1 MLHLFAA
8 VILFICM
15 VIAGIEF
22 TDLLSIDLD
31 LHFSYAFLV
40 LAGYCSLCAAIFASC
55 SLWYIYY
62 NKEGKNGSK
71 TIEGDEE
78 MSEAAVAKE
87 EEASK
92 E

>member
-1 MLHLFAA
+1 
-8 VILFICM
+8 M

-40 LAGYCSLCAAIFASC
+40 LAGYCSLCAGIFACC
-55 SLWYIYY
+55 SLWYY
-62 NKEGKNGSK
+62 KKGGENGSK
-71 TIEGDEE
+71 TIEGEGE
-78 MSEAAVAKE
+78 VSEAAVAKE
-87 EEASK
+87 EDASK